1 MLVKNFIKLRRSQ
14 VGISQY
20 ELADIL
26 TELNQPTSHARVSH
40 WESGRNSPPLQD
52 QSFRRA
58 LARALQMSEDDLMKE
73 VGWVSSVEERSSEA
87 KIAAEIVDRLP
98 SDIRKIAV
106 QQLRAL
112 EEGLAKA

>member
-1 MLVKNFIKLRRSQ
+1 
-14 VGISQY
+14 
-20 ELADIL
+20 
-26 TELNQPTSHARVSH
+26 
-40 WESGRNSPPLQD
+40 
-52 QSFRRA
+52 
-58 LARALQMSEDDLMKE
+58 MSEDDLMKE